1 MITIV
6 VDITLPRATGTNC
19 ISDLLARVAH
29 MIMDRDIRLVVDTWM
44 SRVWFSEID
53 VKWRKKL
60 LYMPLQLN
68 HIRQVNMMHFVKPG
82 LSKLKLK
89 IANMRNTTLTLQ
101 ITRTV
106 NHGVISFKKIN
117 HPDTLS
123 NRTVP
128 KQVDQ

>member
-1 MITIV
+1 
-6 VDITLPRATGTNC
+6 
-19 ISDLLARVAH
+19 
-29 MIMDRDIRLVVDTWM
+29 MIMDMGIRLVVDTWR
-44 SRVWFSEID
+44 SRVWLREID

-60 LYMPLQLN
+60 LYMPLNPN
-68 HIRQVNMMHFVKPG
+68 HILQVNTTHFVKPG
-82 LSKLKLK
+82 LPKLKLK